1 MEGLE
6 ISEVMLGE
14 VLMDNAN
21 KRIDSDYFKKQFL
34 NFFDNVPSLRPL
46 GDFVEDGYR
55 VVYENTEIIDMQIA
69 KEKGC
74 PVFLQATDINTP
86 FINRNNLHYVDET
99 EWVRYPKGRIKKGEI
114 LIEVKGKVE
123 KVAIVPDDFPEKTL
137 VSGSLY
143 KMSVNKKISK
153 HVLLCYLI
161 SKYGVAFKDRY
172 KSNLLISFISKSDLY
187 RIPVPDFSVEFQNKI
202 DAVFTRIIDC
212 QTQSKILY
220 AEAEGTLLEELGLR
234 ETDNSVIGM
243 PYCDVLTCNNDSS
256 APCVAIRSLSDFVNS
271 GRLDAE
277 YYQPKYD
284 DLFSR
289 LSKFESKRLGDMVQ
303 IHKSIEPGSE
313 AYQNKGIPFIRVSN
327 LSKFGFS
334 DTEIHLSPD
343 EYGEVIRPKQ
353 NTILLSKDGSVGIA
367 YKVEQDMNVITSGAI
382 LHLTITDNEFMP
394 DYLTLVLNS
403 VIVGMQAERDAGGS
417 IIQHWK
423 PSEIEN
429 VIIPK
434 LSKEIQQEITNKVK
448 ESFALRRESKR
459 LLNLAKTAV
468 EIAIERGENLAMELL
483 NL

>member
-1 MEGLE
+1 MNTVSVGYPIYRMNE
-6 ISEVMLGE
+6 IHDMLCNLDVDKYADITQTEYNKFALKDGDVLFNRTNSFEWVGRTGIYYQNDDIQRTFASYLVRLDPKDDILPEYLCTYLSCKYGEWDVKRRARQSINQTNVNPEEVKEIEIPILDIN
-14 VLMDNAN
+14 VQQKIRSCFTQAN
-21 KRIDSDYFKKQFL
+21 
-34 NFFDNVPSLRPL
+34 SLRILSQKAYSEAELILHNEL
-46 GDFVEDGYR
+46 G
-55 VVYENTEIIDMQIA
+55 
-69 KEKGC
+69 
-74 PVFLQATDINTP
+74 IN
-86 FINRNNLHYVDET
+86 
-99 EWVRYPKGRIKKGEI
+99 
-114 LIEVKGKVE
+114 
-123 KVAIVPDDFPEKTL
+123 AIVAADVN
-137 VSGSLY
+137 VSQ
-143 KMSVNKKISK
+143 KRV
-153 HVLLCYLI
+153 
-161 SKYGVAFKDRY
+161 
-172 KSNLLISFISKSDLY
+172 
-187 RIPVPDFSVEFQNKI
+187 
-202 DAVFTRIIDC
+202 
-212 QTQSKILY
+212 
-220 AEAEGTLLEELGLR
+220 
-234 ETDNSVIGM
+234 
-243 PYCDVLTCNNDSS
+243 
-256 APCVAIRSLSDFVNS
+256 SDFVNS

-303 IHKSIEPGSE
+303 IRKSIEPGSE

-334 DTEIHLSPD
+334 DTKIHLSPD
-343 EYGEVIRPKQ
+343 EYGDVIRPKQ

-434 LSKEIQQEITNKVK
+434 LSQEIQQEITNKVK

-468 EIAIERGENLAMELL
+468 ETAIEQGENAALRLL
-483 NL
+483 DR

>member
-6 ISEVMLGE
+6 IKEKKLYE
-14 VLMDNAN
+14 VLSN
-21 KRIDSDYFKKQFL
+21 KDFRIDSSFYTKEPKKNLDLIYAKIGEHLISSQYGISIEMNTDSVGYPIYRMNEIHDMLCDLDVDKCADITQAEYDRFALKDRDVLFNRTNSFEWVGRTGIYYQNDDIQRTFASYLVRL
-34 NFFDNVPSLRPL
+34 NPKDSILPEYLCAYLNCKYGEWDVKRRARQSINQTNVNPEEVKEIEIPILDIDLQQKIRCCFTQANSLRILSQKTYSKAELILHNGL
-46 GDFVEDGYR
+46 GV
-55 VVYENTEIIDMQIA
+55 
-69 KEKGC
+69 
-74 PVFLQATDINTP
+74 
-86 FINRNNLHYVDET
+86 
-99 EWVRYPKGRIKKGEI
+99 
-114 LIEVKGKVE
+114 
-123 KVAIVPDDFPEKTL
+123 
-137 VSGSLY
+137 
-143 KMSVNKKISK
+143 
-153 HVLLCYLI
+153 
-161 SKYGVAFKDRY
+161 
-172 KSNLLISFISKSDLY
+172 
-187 RIPVPDFSVEFQNKI
+187 
-202 DAVFTRIIDC
+202 
-212 QTQSKILY
+212 
-220 AEAEGTLLEELGLR
+220 
-234 ETDNSVIGM
+234 NSVAVT
-243 PYCDVLTCNNDSS
+243 DVNVSQK
-256 APCVAIRSLSDFVNS
+256 RFSDFINS

-303 IHKSIEPGSE
+303 IRKSIEPGSE
-313 AYQNKGIPFIRVSN
+313 AYQNKGIPFMRVSN

-334 DTEIHLSPD
+334 DTEIYLSPD
-343 EYGEVIRPKQ
+343 EYGDVIRPKQ

-468 EIAIERGENLAMELL
+468 ETAIERGENLAMELL

>member
-6 ISEVMLGE
+6 IKEKKLYE
-14 VLMDNAN
+14 VLSN
-21 KRIDSDYFKKQFL
+21 KDFRIDSSFYTKEPKKNPDLIYAKIGEHLISSQYGISIEMNTDSVGYPIYRMNEIHDMLCDLDVDKCADITQAEYDRFALKDRDVLFNRTNSFEWVGRTGIYYQNDDIQRTFASYLVRL
-34 NFFDNVPSLRPL
+34 NPKDSILPEYLCAYLNCKYGEWDVKRRARQSINQTNVNPEEVKEIEIPILDIDLQQKIRCCFTQANSLRILSQKTYSEAKLILHNGL
-46 GDFVEDGYR
+46 GV
-55 VVYENTEIIDMQIA
+55 
-69 KEKGC
+69 
-74 PVFLQATDINTP
+74 
-86 FINRNNLHYVDET
+86 
-99 EWVRYPKGRIKKGEI
+99 
-114 LIEVKGKVE
+114 
-123 KVAIVPDDFPEKTL
+123 
-137 VSGSLY
+137 
-143 KMSVNKKISK
+143 
-153 HVLLCYLI
+153 
-161 SKYGVAFKDRY
+161 
-172 KSNLLISFISKSDLY
+172 
-187 RIPVPDFSVEFQNKI
+187 
-202 DAVFTRIIDC
+202 
-212 QTQSKILY
+212 
-220 AEAEGTLLEELGLR
+220 
-234 ETDNSVIGM
+234 NSVAVT
-243 PYCDVLTCNNDSS
+243 DVNVSQK
-256 APCVAIRSLSDFVNS
+256 RFSDFINS

-289 LSKFESKRLGDMVQ
+289 LSKFETKRLGDIVQ
-303 IHKSIEPGSE
+303 IRKSIEPGSE

-343 EYGEVIRPKQ
+343 EYGDVIRPKQ

-434 LSKEIQQEITNKVK
+434 LSQEIQQEITNKVK

-468 EIAIERGENLAMELL
+468 EIAIEQGENAALRLL
-483 NL
+483 DR

>member
-6 ISEVMLGE
+6 IKEKKLYE
-14 VLMDNAN
+14 VLSN
-21 KRIDSDYFKKQFL
+21 KDFRIDSSFYTKEPKKNPDLIYAKIGEHLISSQYGISIEMNTDSVGYPIYRMNEIHDMLCDLDVDKCADITQAEYDRFVLKDRDVLFNRTNSFEWVGRTGIYYQNDDIQRTFASYLVRL
-34 NFFDNVPSLRPL
+34 NPKDSILPEYLCAYLNCKYGEWDVKRRARQSINQTNVNPEEVKEIEIPILDVDLQQKIQECFMRANSLRVL
-46 GDFVEDGYR
+46 S
-55 VVYENTEIIDMQIA
+55 
-69 KEKGC
+69 
-74 PVFLQATDINTP
+74 
-86 FINRNNLHYVDET
+86 
-99 EWVRYPKGRIKKGEI
+99 
-114 LIEVKGKVE
+114 
-123 KVAIVPDDFPEKTL
+123 KTIY
-137 VSGSLY
+137 S
-143 KMSVNKKISK
+143 
-153 HVLLCYLI
+153 
-161 SKYGVAFKDRY
+161 
-172 KSNLLISFISKSDLY
+172 
-187 RIPVPDFSVEFQNKI
+187 
-202 DAVFTRIIDC
+202 
-212 QTQSKILY
+212 
-220 AEAEGTLLEELGLR
+220 EAELILHEELDIDL
-234 ETDNSVIGM
+234 
-243 PYCDVLTCNNDSS
+243 S
-256 APCVAIRSLSDFVNS
+256 AMVSTTVAQKRFSDFVNC

-284 DLFSR
+284 GLFSR
-289 LSKFESKRLGDMVQ
+289 LSKFETKRLGDIVQ
-303 IHKSIEPGSE
+303 IRKSIEPGSE

-343 EYGEVIRPKQ
+343 EYGDVIRPKQ

-382 LHLTITDNEFMP
+382 LHLTITDDEFMP

-468 EIAIERGENLAMELL
+468 ETAIEQDESAAMELL
-483 NL
+483 N

>member
-6 ISEVMLGE
+6 IKEKKLYE
-14 VLMDNAN
+14 VLSN
-21 KRIDSDYFKKQFL
+21 KDFRIDSSFYTKEPKKNLDLIYAKIGEHLISSQYGISIEMNTDSVGYPIYRMNEIHDMLCDLDVDKCADITQAEYDRFALKDRDVLFNRTNSFEWVGRTGIYYQNDDIQRTFASYLVRL
-34 NFFDNVPSLRPL
+34 NPKDSILPEYLCAYLNCKYGEWDVKRRARQSINQTNVNPEEVKEIEIPILDIDLQQKIRCCFTQANSLRILSQKTYSKAELILHNGL
-46 GDFVEDGYR
+46 GV
-55 VVYENTEIIDMQIA
+55 
-69 KEKGC
+69 
-74 PVFLQATDINTP
+74 
-86 FINRNNLHYVDET
+86 
-99 EWVRYPKGRIKKGEI
+99 
-114 LIEVKGKVE
+114 
-123 KVAIVPDDFPEKTL
+123 
-137 VSGSLY
+137 
-143 KMSVNKKISK
+143 
-153 HVLLCYLI
+153 
-161 SKYGVAFKDRY
+161 
-172 KSNLLISFISKSDLY
+172 
-187 RIPVPDFSVEFQNKI
+187 
-202 DAVFTRIIDC
+202 
-212 QTQSKILY
+212 
-220 AEAEGTLLEELGLR
+220 
-234 ETDNSVIGM
+234 NSVAVT
-243 PYCDVLTCNNDSS
+243 DVNVSQK
-256 APCVAIRSLSDFVNS
+256 RFSDFINS

-303 IHKSIEPGSE
+303 IRKSIEPGSE
-313 AYQNKGIPFIRVSN
+313 AYQNKGIPFMRVSN

-334 DTEIHLSPD
+334 DTEIYLSPD
-343 EYGEVIRPKQ
+343 EYGDVIRPKQ

>member
-6 ISEVMLGE
+6 IKEKKLYE
-14 VLMDNAN
+14 VLSN
-21 KRIDSDYFKKQFL
+21 KDFRIDSSFYTKEPKKNPDLIYAKIGEHLISSQYGISIEMNTDSVGYPIYRMNEIHDMLCDLDIDKCANITQAEYDRFALKDRDVLFNRTNSFEWVGRTGIYYQNDDIQRTFASYLVRL
-34 NFFDNVPSLRPL
+34 NPKDSILPEYLCAYLNCKYGEWDVKRRARQSINQTNVNPEEVKEIEIPILDIDLQQKIRCCFTQANSLR
-46 GDFVEDGYR
+46 
-55 VVYENTEIIDMQIA
+55 
-69 KEKGC
+69 
-74 PVFLQATDINTP
+74 
-86 FINRNNLHYVDET
+86 
-99 EWVRYPKGRIKKGEI
+99 I
-114 LIEVKGKVE
+114 LSQ
-123 KVAIVPDDFPEKTL
+123 KTY
-137 VSGSLY
+137 S
-143 KMSVNKKISK
+143 
-153 HVLLCYLI
+153 
-161 SKYGVAFKDRY
+161 
-172 KSNLLISFISKSDLY
+172 
-187 RIPVPDFSVEFQNKI
+187 
-202 DAVFTRIIDC
+202 
-212 QTQSKILY
+212 
-220 AEAEGTLLEELGLR
+220 EAELILHNGLGV
-234 ETDNSVIGM
+234 NSVAVT
-243 PYCDVLTCNNDSS
+243 DVNVSQK
-256 APCVAIRSLSDFVNS
+256 RFSDFINS

-303 IHKSIEPGSE
+303 IRKSIEPGSE
-313 AYQNKGIPFIRVSN
+313 AYQNKGIPFMRVSN

-343 EYGEVIRPKQ
+343 EYGDVIRPKQ

-403 VIVGMQAERDAGGS
+403 AIVGMQAERDAGGS

-468 EIAIERGENLAMELL
+468 EIAIKRGENLAMELL

>member
-6 ISEVMLGE
+6 IKEKKLYE
-14 VLMDNAN
+14 VLSN
-21 KRIDSDYFKKQFL
+21 KDFRIDSSFYTKEPKRNPDLIYAKICEHLISSQYGISIEMNTDSVGYPIYRMNEIHDMLCDLDVDKCADITQAEYDRFALKDRDVLFNRTNSFEWVGRTGIYYQNDDIQRTFASYLVRL
-34 NFFDNVPSLRPL
+34 NPKDSILPEYLCAYLNCKYGEWDVKRRARQSINQTNVNPEEVKEIEIPILNIDLQRKIQECFTQANSLRILLQKAYSDAELILYNEL
-46 GDFVEDGYR
+46 G
-55 VVYENTEIIDMQIA
+55 ISQIA
-69 KEKGC
+69 AAD
-74 PVFLQATDINTP
+74 VN
-86 FINRNNLHYVDET
+86 
-99 EWVRYPKGRIKKGEI
+99 
-114 LIEVKGKVE
+114 
-123 KVAIVPDDFPEKTL
+123 
-137 VSGSLY
+137 VSQ
-143 KMSVNKKISK
+143 KR
-153 HVLLCYLI
+153 
-161 SKYGVAFKDRY
+161 F
-172 KSNLLISFISKSDLY
+172 
-187 RIPVPDFSVEFQNKI
+187 
-202 DAVFTRIIDC
+202 
-212 QTQSKILY
+212 
-220 AEAEGTLLEELGLR
+220 
-234 ETDNSVIGM
+234 
-243 PYCDVLTCNNDSS
+243 
-256 APCVAIRSLSDFVNS
+256 SDFVNS

-289 LSKFESKRLGDMVQ
+289 LSKFETKRLGDIVQ
-303 IHKSIEPGSE
+303 IRKSIEPGSE
-313 AYQNKGIPFIRVSN
+313 AYQNKGIPFMRVSN

-343 EYGEVIRPKQ
+343 EYGDVIRPKQ

-434 LSKEIQQEITNKVK
+434 LSQEIQQEITNKAK

-468 EIAIERGENLAMELL
+468 ETAIEQGENEALKLL
-483 NL
+483 EYKLCR